1 MFPQPGK
8 KESCLYVCTVC
19 ILCMYVHY
27 ICTLCTREPFG
38 CDLSFS
44 QDGHSNRV
52 LKKTQHKS
60 NWSGGSKYDLLS
72 YLSAAYEV
80 TPEEACRDLSIIPSS
95 NTESNQTAFSWPN
108 DSGAFES
115 SPPYHQIPTA
125 KLDFTG
131 VMRKVPKNPVTF
143 VRTCV
148 KKNLRPYP
156 LPKQK
161 PLKTIHVSQAISMS
175 KIVRLISS
183 SCAVNWS
190 LWD

>member
-1 MFPQPGK
+1 MYVQFV
-8 KESCLYVCTVC
+8 SYVCMYITYVLYVQEN
-19 ILCMYVHY
+19 LSDA
-27 ICTLCTREPFG
+27 ICPSPRM
-38 CDLSFS
+38 DI
-44 QDGHSNRV
+44 V
-52 LKKTQHKS
+52 I
-60 NWSGGSKYDLLS
+60 GSWRRLNIKVTEVVDQNTILLS

-131 VMRKVPKNPVTF
+131 VMRKVPENPVTF